1 MSFGS
6 PGRLV
11 LGLAGGLLFVD
22 LFFGWQEVCVRVG
35 AVGRV
40 CATRAGWHGFGIAVG
55 LATVALI
62 VWVTVELTGTRLPR
76 AGAAALAA
84 VVALLVAVEFV
95 EHGEKRSWPA
105 WVGLAL
111 GAVVAAAGAVSL
123 RDARG
128 RPR

>member
-22 LFFGWQEVCVRVG
+22 LLLGWQEACVRVG
-35 AVGRV
+35 PAGRV

-55 LATVALI
+55 LTTVALI
-62 VWVTVELTGTRLPR
+62 VWVAVELTGTRLPR
-76 AGAAALAA
+76 AGAGALAA
-84 VVALLVAVEFV
+84 VVAVLVAVEFV

-105 WVGLAL
+105 WLGLAL
-111 GAVVAAAGAVSL
+111 GAVIVAAGALSL
-123 RDARG
+123 RDARR